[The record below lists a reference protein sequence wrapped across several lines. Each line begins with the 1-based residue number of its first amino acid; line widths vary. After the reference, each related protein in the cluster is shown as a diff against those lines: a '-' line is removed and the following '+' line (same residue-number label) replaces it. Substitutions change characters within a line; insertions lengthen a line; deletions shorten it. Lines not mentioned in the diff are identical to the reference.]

1 MNKALDDLSKQIIN
15 GKIDIE
21 ALNEFLEHEENEN
34 NFMINNNGQIIEKKS
49 RIRMGSEENNDKWL
63 YIIYNKVYKWLK
75 LILEIIKN
83 KLNLNDEEKNICG
96 IINIGNNCYL
106 NAGLQ
111 ILSRCYPLIK
121 VLFSSDYKK
130 DELINLFVEA
140 MIILIF
146 KKDKYYNP
154 TKFLECFCKRNNEFV
169 VGQQNCSQDFIR
181 TILRNINDLYEK
193 KIRYE
198 YYHPENQ
205 EELNAYST
213 YLFENKIFP
222 ESKPYSIFSGILKI
236 NLKGKCTNCKE
247 IINNYSFS
255 SFVDQ
260 HIYLNSFNTKCKF
273 SDVLKKNIGQENK
286 ASMKCPKCKEKIQ
299 LKSISKFVK
308 IPEIFIFTLERFL
321 VRNKVP
327 IEPDEFIYI
336 YDLIDES
343 CSDIKQNQCY
353 YELFAINIRKGKDLS
368 FGHEICQIK
377 QKNKWYTIDD
387 EDFYERQR
395 EFNEYSY
402 GLFYRKIQ
410 IE

>member
-1 MNKALDDLSKQIIN
+1 MSDKNINYLDMQLHVDNDIYY
-15 GKIDIE
+15 IDK
-21 ALNEFLEHEENEN
+21 LNEMMYNNTKNEN
-34 NFMINNNGQIIEKKS
+34 IADSRNKQKGCLDWFLGLFSSCLKEDVQEKPPF
-49 RIRMGSEENNDKWL
+49 
-63 YIIYNKVYKWLK
+63 V
-75 LILEIIKN
+75 
-83 KLNLNDEEKNICG
+83 G

-111 ILSRCYPLIK
+111 ILSRCYPLLMELLK
-121 VLFSSDYKK
+121 SDYKK

-146 KKDKYYNP
+146 KKENYYNP
-154 TKFLECFCKRNNEFV
+154 TKFLDCFCKRNNEFV

-181 TILRNINDLYEK
+181 TILRNINDIYEK

-213 YLFENKIFP
+213 YLSENNIFP

-236 NLKGKCTNCKE
+236 HIKGKCNNCDIE
-247 IINNYSFS
+247 INSFSFS
-255 SFVDQ
+255 SFIDQ
-260 HIYLNSFNTKCKF
+260 ILYLNSFNTKCKF
-273 SDVLKKNIGQENK
+273 SDVLKTNIGQNNK

-308 IPEIFIFTLERFL
+308 LPEIFIFTLERFL

-327 IEPDEFIYI
+327 IEPDEYI
-336 YDLIDES
+336 NIFDLIDES
-343 CSDIKQNQCY
+343 CCEIKQSQCY

-387 EDFYERQR
+387 GDFYERQR